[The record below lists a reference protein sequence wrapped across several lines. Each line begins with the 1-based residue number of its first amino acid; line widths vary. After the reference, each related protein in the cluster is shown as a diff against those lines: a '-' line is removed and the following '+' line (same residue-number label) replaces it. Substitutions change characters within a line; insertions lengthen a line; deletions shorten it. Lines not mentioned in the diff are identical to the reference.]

1 MITSHGGVLRVGHEG
16 SDGLRS
22 VGVSEQTGETLW
34 QQVQQALQ
42 PNLSRP
48 TFETWIRPARFLS
61 FSAGELRLEAPNAF
75 TCSWLRKNYQS
86 QIAAVASEIAG
97 CSVAVEVVAASGG
110 TDPHPSLAG
119 TPPAESPLPASGS
132 SEAPAAAGNVLF
144 PGSRASDSV
153 PGSLPA
159 GPGQQGMAAAITPQ
173 SPAGGIPLAGLNSR
187 YSFSRFVVGPN
198 SRMAHAAALAVA
210 ESPGREFNPL
220 FICGG
225 VGLGKT
231 HLMQAIGHYRLEIDP
246 LARVFYVSTETF
258 TNDLIQAIRK
268 DGMQAFRD
276 RYRAADLILVD
287 DIQFIEGKEYT
298 QEEFFHTFNALH
310 EAGRQIV
317 IASDRPPSQIPR
329 LQERLISRFSMGL
342 IADIQVPDLETRM
355 AILQKKAEGEEMHLP
370 RDLIQYIA
378 GRFTSNI
385 RELEGALTRAGAFAS
400 ITGLPMTVESVA
412 PMLDPVGHDV
422 EVTPKQVLD
431 KVSEVF
437 GVGIEEMK
445 SPSRRRNV
453 SQARQVGMFLM
464 RQSTTL
470 SLPRIGEVFGGKD
483 HSTVMYAI
491 EQVEKKLSS
500 DPTTA
505 RQVQQVR
512 DLLQIDSRKRR

>member
-1 MITSHGGVLRVGHEG
+1 MQQGEQLWLR
-16 SDGLRS
+16 
-22 VGVSEQTGETLW
+22 
-34 QQVQQALQ
+34 VQQALQ
-42 PNLSRP
+42 PNLSKP

-61 FSAGELRLEAPNAF
+61 FGDGQLRLEAPNAF
-75 TCSWLRKNYQS
+75 TCGWLRKNYQS

-97 CSVAVEVVAASGG
+97 QAVLVDVVAAPNENQGLITDVQAVSNSENGSEALAMVAMPTSGG
-110 TDPHPSLAG
+110 AT
-119 TPPAESPLPASGS
+119 
-132 SEAPAAAGNVLF
+132 
-144 PGSRASDSV
+144 
-153 PGSLPA
+153 
-159 GPGQQGMAAAITPQ
+159 
-173 SPAGGIPLAGLNSR
+173 AGGSAQPMATNGVGMGSGTVGSQAGRPTAGLNPR
-187 YSFSRFVVGPN
+187 YVFNRFVVGPN

-210 ESPGREFNPL
+210 EAPGREFNPL

-246 LARVFYVSTETF
+246 GARVFYVSTETF

-268 DGMQAFRD
+268 DSMQAFRD

-298 QEEFFHTFNALH
+298 QEEFFHTFNSLH

-355 AILQKKAEGEEMHLP
+355 AILHKKAESEQMALP
-370 RDLIQYIA
+370 RELIQYIA

-385 RELEGALTRAGAFAS
+385 RELEGALTRAVAFAS

-412 PMLDPVGHDV
+412 PMLDPVGNDV
-422 EVTPKQVLD
+422 EVTPKQVLE
-431 KVSEVF
+431 KVAEVF
-437 GVGIEEMK
+437 GVSVEEMK
-445 SPSRRRNV
+445 SPSRRRAV

-464 RQSTTL
+464 RQSTAL
-470 SLPRIGEVFGGKD
+470 SLPRIGDVFGGKD
-483 HSTVMYAI
+483 HSTVMYAV
-491 EQVEKKLSS
+491 EQIEKKLNS
-500 DPTTA
+500 DPAMA

-512 DLLQIDSRKRR
+512 EDRKSTRLNSSHSSVSRMPPSA

>member
-1 MITSHGGVLRVGHEG
+1 MQQAE
-16 SDGLRS
+16 
-22 VGVSEQTGETLW
+22 ELW
-34 QQVQQALQ
+34 HQVQQALQ
-42 PNLSRP
+42 ARFSKP
-48 TFETWIRPARFLS
+48 TFETWIRPARCQGLHG
-61 FSAGELRLEAPNAF
+61 SALHLEAPNSFA
-75 TCSWLRKNYQS
+75 CGWLRKNYLDT
-86 QIAAVASEIAG
+86 IAAVASEIAG
-97 CSVAVEVVAASGG
+97 RPLQVSVDTAPQAEPAVGLAVGGQQVVVELPGAPA
-110 TDPHPSLAG
+110 
-119 TPPAESPLPASGS
+119 PPYGSATGVPASAMGQPGGNGGAPVAGS
-132 SEAPAAAGNVLF
+132 AP
-144 PGSRASDSV
+144 
-153 PGSLPA
+153 
-159 GPGQQGMAAAITPQ
+159 GPTVHGR
-173 SPAGGIPLAGLNSR
+173 GGRQAFAPGLNPR
-187 YSFSRFVVGPN
+187 YVFNRFVVGPN

-210 ESPGREFNPL
+210 EAPGREFNPL

-231 HLMQAIGHYRLEIDP
+231 HLMQAIGHYRLEINP
-246 LARVFYVSTETF
+246 EARVFYVSTETF

-342 IADIQVPDLETRM
+342 IADIQAPDLETRM
-355 AILQKKAEGEEMHLP
+355 AILHKKAEQEQMALP
-370 RDLIQYIA
+370 RELIQFIA

-385 RELEGALTRAGAFAS
+385 RELEGALTRAVAFAS

-412 PMLDPVGHDV
+412 PMLDPAGRDV
-422 EVTPKQVLD
+422 EVKPEQVLE

-437 GVGIEEMK
+437 GVGGDEMR
-445 SPSRRRNV
+445 SPSRKRAV
-453 SQARQVGMFLM
+453 SQARQVGMYLM
-464 RQSTTL
+464 RHSTNL

-483 HSTVMYAI
+483 HSTVMYAVEQI
-491 EQVEKKLSS
+491 ERKLSA
-500 DPTTA
+500 DPALA

>member
-1 MITSHGGVLRVGHEG
+1 MICLYSAPAWGPLVQ
-16 SDGLRS
+16 
-22 VGVSEQTGETLW
+22 QTDELW
-34 QQVQQALQ
+34 HQVQQALQ
-42 PNLSRP
+42 ARFSKP
-48 TFETWIRPARFLS
+48 TFETWIRPARCLGVE
-61 FSAGELRLEAPNAF
+61 ADILLLEAPNSFA
-75 TCSWLRKNYQS
+75 CGWLRKNYLDT
-86 QIAAVASEIAG
+86 IEAVASEIAG
-97 CSVAVEVVAASGG
+97 RPLRIQIG
-110 TDPHPSLAG
+110 TA
-119 TPPAESPLPASGS
+119 
-132 SEAPAAAGNVLF
+132 AAAGGLPDQ
-144 PGSRASDSV
+144 PGSNGAPPAPAPAPTAQGTTATGRPGQAAGS
-153 PGSLPA
+153 PGS
-159 GPGQQGMAAAITPQ
+159 
-173 SPAGGIPLAGLNSR
+173 GLNPR
-187 YSFSRFVVGPN
+187 YVFNRFVVGPN

-210 ESPGREFNPL
+210 EAPGREFNPL

-231 HLMQAIGHYRLEIDP
+231 HLMQAIGHYRLEINP
-246 LARVFYVSTETF
+246 EARVFYVSTETF

-310 EAGRQIV
+310 EAGRQVV

-342 IADIQVPDLETRM
+342 IADIQAPDLETRM
-355 AILQKKAEGEEMHLP
+355 AILHKKAEQEQMALP
-370 RDLIQYIA
+370 RDLIQFIA

-385 RELEGALTRAGAFAS
+385 RELEGALTRAVAFAS

-412 PMLDPVGHDV
+412 PMLDPAGRDV
-422 EVTPKQVLD
+422 EVKPEQVLE

-437 GVGIEEMK
+437 GVGGDEMR
-445 SPSRRRNV
+445 SPSRKRAV
-453 SQARQVGMFLM
+453 SQARQVGMYLM
-464 RQSTTL
+464 RHSTNL

-483 HSTVMYAI
+483 HSTVMYAV
-491 EQVEKKLSS
+491 EQIEKKLHA
-500 DPTTA
+500 DPSLA